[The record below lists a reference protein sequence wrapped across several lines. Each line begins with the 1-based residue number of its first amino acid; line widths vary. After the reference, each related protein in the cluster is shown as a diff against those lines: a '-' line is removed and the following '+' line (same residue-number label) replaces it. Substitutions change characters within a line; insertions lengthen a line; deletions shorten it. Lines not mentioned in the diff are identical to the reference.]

1 LQVLGQRKRLLNYM
15 KKSQPA
21 KYEEMVKA
29 LNIRVRDNVT
39 Y

>member
-1 LQVLGQRKRLLNYM
+1 MLGQRKRLLNYM

-21 KYEEMVKA
+21 KYEEVVA
-29 LNIRVRDNVT
+29 SLNIRVRDAKS